1 LQRTNSK
8 PFKIE
13 SKPNSGQEAATSP
26 ASTDQKCDG
35 PKLLSKSEGSGDDI
49 QKVGEDESATD
60 SLLDKL
66 NSSIGNPADLSSK
79 KLQYL
84 EQDIM
89 DKRGVFKYTDDPSTY
104 KKARKRLQ
112 NRESAVRSRSRKATE
127 LEDLR
132 KEVQALKQERET
144 QIARINQLE

>member
-1 LQRTNSK
+1 LQRADSK
-8 PFKIE
+8 PFKVE

-26 ASTDQKCDG
+26 LTSDQKCDG
-35 PKLLSKSEGSGDDI
+35 PKLLSKSEGSGDDF
-49 QKVGEDESATD
+49 QKVGEEESATE

-66 NSSIGNPADLSSK
+66 NASIGNPADLSSK

-104 KKARKRLQ
+104 KKARKRL
-112 NRESAVRSRSRKATE
+112 
-127 LEDLR
+127 
-132 KEVQALKQERET
+132 
-144 QIARINQLE
+144 